1 MNTRAPKNS
10 SFGSQLQFL
19 STNDRII
26 KLWNVEYRVRR
37 EPITTCEVAEDT
49 GDFGGQCE
57 QVILLPETEVVS
69 EGFEGIERKEYKNCH
84 QYNIN
89 SLSVSSD
96 GETFLSADDLRVNL
110 WHIDNN
116 NLAYNVVD
124 LKPSNIEELA
134 EVITYVEHHPTIADL
149 FLFSSSK
156 GYVCTCDLR
165 MCSRFEKTRNAAIYM
180 SEEDP
185 SRKNFFSDIV
195 SSVSR
200 AKFSL
205 RPDEPYIYSR
215 DYLSVHI
222 WDIRKTQ
229 TPMQSYHVN
238 DYLEKRLCEVY
249 ESEAIFD
256 KFDMQ
261 VSPTGSYVLTGS
273 YNGGAHVIDLLNQ
286 TNWSIDVKFM
296 DKRGKNVG
304 TCKSYKG
311 KKLLPSSGQS
321 AQIIS

>member
-1 MNTRAPKNS
+1 
-10 SFGSQLQFL
+10 
-19 STNDRII
+19 
-26 KLWNVEYRVRR
+26 
-37 EPITTCEVAEDT
+37 
-49 GDFGGQCE
+49 
-57 QVILLPETEVVS
+57 
-69 EGFEGIERKEYKNCH
+69 
-84 QYNIN
+84 
-89 SLSVSSD
+89 
-96 GETFLSADDLRVNL
+96 
-110 WHIDNN
+110 
-116 NLAYNVVD
+116 
-124 LKPSNIEELA
+124 
-134 EVITYVEHHPTIADL
+134 
-149 FLFSSSK
+149 
-156 GYVCTCDLR
+156 
-165 MCSRFEKTRNAAIYM
+165 M

-215 DYLSVHI
+215 DYVSVHI

-229 TPMQSYHVN
+229 TPMQSYHIN
-238 DYLEKRLCEVY
+238 DYIEKRLCEVY

-261 VSPTGSYVLTGS
+261 VSPNGAYVLTGS
-273 YNGGAHVIDLLNQ
+273 YNGNAHVIDLLNQ

-304 TCKSYKG
+304 SCKSYKG

-321 AQIIS
+321 AQIISQKAAQGSSSEDLDSCSSMGCISSDLSTKIPLCAWHPKENTFAVSK